1 MTEALFAIELSSG
14 FYNKKKNVILF
25 IFGVLL
31 LYNMCINN
39 SVSNNFLDALKYT
52 EQIQNK
58 LEILKTEERKLNDDL
73 AVFEIKYIHSVE
85 IGKLQE
91 VR

>member
-1 MTEALFAIELSSG
+1 
-14 FYNKKKNVILF
+14 
-25 IFGVLL
+25 
-31 LYNMCINN
+31 MCINN
-39 SVSNNFLDALKYT
+39 SVSNIFLDALKYT

-58 LEILKTEERKLNDDL
+58 LEILKTEEKQLNDDL

-91 VR
+91 VRNNI